1 MTEEQLIGDV
11 NAKKRARAKKMMLW
25 FGIVS
30 LLMTFAGWTSA
41 YIVSST
47 REDWLE
53 DFVVPNAFWVSTA
66 IILLSSLTYWMG
78 LRAVQ
83 KGEAKAG
90 NRWLW
95 ITLVLGGLFVVSQ
108 VSGFNQMI
116 AYGYYFTGPTSSIT
130 LSYVYLIAMVHL
142 VHVAVGLISLVVVLV
157 QQTRGKYGP
166 GNTLG
171 MELGITFWHFL
182 DALWLYLVLF
192 FYLYQ

>member
-1 MTEEQLIGDV
+1 M
-11 NAKKRARAKKMMLW
+11 A
-25 FGIVS
+25 
-30 LLMTFAGWTSA
+30 
-41 YIVSST
+41 
-47 REDWLE
+47 
-53 DFVVPNAFWVSTA
+53 
-66 IILLSSLTYWMG
+66 

-83 KGEAKAG
+83 KGKAKAG
-90 NRWLW
+90 SRWLW
-95 ITLVLGGLFVVSQ
+95 LTLVLGGLFVVSQ

-142 VHVAVGLISLVVVLV
+142 VHVAVGLITLVVVLV
-157 QQTRGKYGP
+157 QHLRGKYSP

-182 DALWLYLVLF
+182 DALWIYLVLF